1 MMEMKKQRVLF
12 VCKHNSARSQMAE
25 AFLNAIHGDRF
36 AAYSAGIEPGELN
49 PLVVKAMEEVGID
62 ISQKRTKSVFELL
75 KKGELFSYVIT
86 VCDQQTGERC
96 PVFPGSAKRLH
107 WNFPDPA
114 ALSGTLQE
122 KMDAIRKIRNDI
134 SDAIRAWGASAE
146 SAA

>member
-36 AAYSAGIEPGELN
+36 EAYSAGMEPGEIN
-49 PLVVKAMEEVGID
+49 PLAVKVMEEVGLD
-62 ISQKRTKSVFELL
+62 ISQKRTKSVFEIL
-75 KKGELFSYVIT
+75 KKSEYFAYVIT
-86 VCDQQTGERC
+86 VCDQQTSERC
-96 PVFPGSAKRLH
+96 PLFPGLAKRLH

-134 SDAIRAWGASAE
+134 SDVVRSWGASE
-146 SAA
+146 STV